1 MKEVTTIGL
10 DLAKNVFQ
18 VHGVDG
24 LGEVV
29 IRRQLRRRQVIPF
42 FEKLPRCLI
51 GVEACP
57 TSHHW
62 ARELQALGHEVRI
75 MPAAYVKPYVKRNKN
90 DAADAA
96 AICEAVTRPTMRF
109 VAVKSREQQ
118 SLLMVHRSRSLLIR
132 QRTMLVNAIRAH
144 LAELGI
150 VAPMGL
156 RGLKAL
162 LVVISDTEDER
173 LPSLARNSLKSLTAA
188 LMTVE
193 QEIASA
199 ERQIL
204 AWHRSNEASR
214 RLESIPGIGPI
225 IATALIASAA
235 DPSVF
240 KSGRAM
246 AAWIGLVPK
255 QNSTG
260 GKERLGRIS
269 KQGDHYLRWLLVA
282 GAMAVIRHARKTDFA
297 TRPWLADLVRRKPAK
312 VAAVALANRIAQTA
326 WVLLAKG
333 GTYQQPRI
341 TAT

>member
-1 MKEVTTIGL
+1 
-10 DLAKNVFQ
+10 
-18 VHGVDG
+18 
-24 LGEVV
+24 
-29 IRRQLRRRQVIPF
+29 
-42 FEKLPRCLI
+42 
-51 GVEACP
+51 
-57 TSHHW
+57 
-62 ARELQALGHEVRI
+62 

-260 GKERLGRIS
+260 GKERLRRIS

-312 VAAVALANRIAQTA
+312 VAAVALANRIARTA

>member
-1 MKEVTTIGL
+1 M
-10 DLAKNVFQ
+10 
-18 VHGVDG
+18 
-24 LGEVV
+24 
-29 IRRQLRRRQVIPF
+29 
-42 FEKLPRCLI
+42 
-51 GVEACP
+51 
-57 TSHHW
+57 
-62 ARELQALGHEVRI
+62 
-75 MPAAYVKPYVKRNKN
+75 
-90 DAADAA
+90 
-96 AICEAVTRPTMRF
+96 
-109 VAVKSREQQ
+109 
-118 SLLMVHRSRSLLIR
+118 IR

-150 VAPMGL
+150 VAPMGQ

-173 LPSLARNSLKSLTAA
+173 LAPLARNSLKSLTAA

-193 QEIASA
+193 QEIALA

-204 AWHRSNEASR
+204 VWHRSNEASR

-240 KSGRAM
+240 KSGREM

-282 GAMAVIRHARKTDFA
+282 GAMAVIRHGRKTDFA
-297 TRPWLADLVRRKPAK
+297 TRPWLANLVERKPAK
-312 VAAVALANRIAQTA
+312 VAAVALANRIARTA

>member
-1 MKEVTTIGL
+1 MSEVSTIGL
-10 DLAKNVFQ
+10 DIAKSVFQ
-18 VHGVDG
+18 VHGVDDA
-24 LGEVV
+24 GEVV
-29 IRRQLRRRQVIPF
+29 IAKRLRRRQVIAF
-42 FEKLPRCLI
+42 FERLPVCLV
-51 GVEACP
+51 GLEACGGA
-57 TSHHW
+57 HHW
-62 ARELQALGHEVRI
+62 ARELGALGHEVRI
-75 MPAAYVKPYVKRNKN
+75 MPAAYVKPYVKRSKN

-150 VAPMGL
+150 VAPVGQ

-162 LVVISDTEDER
+162 LAVICDPEDER
-173 LPSLARNSLKSLTAA
+173 LPFLARGCLESLVRA
-188 LMTVE
+188 LMSVE

-204 AWHRSNEASR
+204 VWHRSNEASR
-214 RLESIPGIGPI
+214 RLASIPGIGPI
-225 IATALIASAA
+225 IATALIASVA
-235 DPSVF
+235 DPSTF
-240 KSGRAM
+240 KSGREI

-269 KQGDHYLRWLLVA
+269 KQGDKYLRWLLVA
-282 GAMAVIRHARKTDFA
+282 GAMAVIRQGRKTNFA
-297 TRPWLADLVRRKPAK
+297 GQPWLARLVGERPTK
-312 VAAVALANRIAQTA
+312 VAAVALANRNARTA
-326 WVLLAKG
+326 WALLMRGEA
-333 GTYQQPRI
+333 YCRPAAI
-341 TAT
+341 PA